1 METQF
6 SLTQLEELTG
16 VTFKT
21 LKKRLKNVEPV
32 RKVRNTLLYESRDA
46 MPAIYQVDSPDAWNL
61 NKERAKLAAA
71 QAKKA
76 ERDIKRADIEI
87 AKLRGQ
93 LVNIQEFEAEY
104 SRILT
109 AFKDKVL
116 AIPAKVC
123 KVVTK
128 CNEEPQN
135 YKTLTD
141 ACYETLS
148 ELSQE

>member
-1 METQF
+1 MDTQF
-6 SLTQLEELTG
+6 SLAQLEELTG

-21 LKKRLKNVEPV
+21 LKKRLKEVEPV
-32 RKVRNTLLYESRDA
+32 RKVRNTSLYRGKDA
-46 MPAIYQVDSPDAWNL
+46 LPAIYQVDSPEAWNL

-76 ERDIKRADIEI
+76 ERDIARADIEL
-87 AKLRGQ
+87 AKLKEK
-93 LVNIQEFEAEY
+93 LVDVEIFEAEY
-104 SRILT
+104 SKIIT

-116 AIPAKVC
+116 SIPAKVC
-123 KVVTK
+123 KTVTK
-128 CNEEPQN
+128 CTDEPQN

-148 ELSQE
+148 ELSEK